1 MSNDPAA
8 SARSWL
14 ASRGTGGLAL
24 ITLLRSIA
32 DGERPA
38 EILARHDRHLLI
50 PYPEGLTA
58 LAVPGIGME
67 PAEVLHAL
75 WDGGLLAID
84 PRRPLL
90 RVREIDGRMRA
101 MLTVEASAVVTT
113 LLDRLVEAAVAPLDE
128 PPCDRVATDPFDI
141 PPVADGPVGSET
153 AGKPSRQGDAIEAP
167 AAQPGATALAP
178 SPPKPPPRRSAAR
191 AFAEDLATQCRDG
204 RVPTTAVPNGLLIDH
219 ATLAALAAEHRIPP
233 SKLLRRLKHQPD
245 FLPDTRGIILTGC
258 A

>member
-1 MSNDPAA
+1 
-8 SARSWL
+8 
-14 ASRGTGGLAL
+14 L

-38 EILARHDRHLLI
+38 ELLVRRDHHLLI

-101 MLTVEASAVVTT
+101 MLTADASAAVTT
-113 LLDRLVEAAVAPLDE
+113 LLDRPVEPSVE
-128 PPCDRVATDPFDI
+128 PPVHMPGDRVAPKDCGVAPN
-141 PPVADGPVGSET
+141 ADGPVESE
-153 AGKPSRQGDAIEAP
+153 AVGNPSRQANAIEAP
-167 AAQPGATALAP
+167 EAQPGATALAAE
-178 SPPKPPPRRSAAR
+178 PPKAPPRRSAAR
-191 AFAEDLATQCRDG
+191 AFAEDLAAQCRAG
-204 RVPTTAVPNGLLIDH
+204 RVPTTALPNGLLIDH

-245 FLPDTRGIILTGC
+245 FIPDTRGIILAGR